1 MIPDDLTWLPD
12 DELYNLERQRTI
24 EASELDRIDA
34 ELKRR
39 RHSRTRAPLA
49 DIAPS
54 EHDAPTLGDLER
66 VGASLEDR
74 MVDLDR
80 KVRGLRTWIVMVP
93 LVWGLVAVAGW
104 IALRLLAPGA
114 IDQLARLTP

>member
-24 EASELDRIDA
+24 DGSELDRIDA

-39 RHSRTRAPLA
+39 RRSRTRSPLA

-54 EHDAPTLGDLER
+54 EHDTPTLGDLER
-66 VGASLEDR
+66 IAASLEDR
-74 MVDLDR
+74 IGDLDR
-80 KVRGLRTWIVMVP
+80 RVRGLRWWIAVVP
-93 LVWGLVAVAGW
+93 LLWGAVAIGGW
-104 IALRLLAPGA
+104 IALRLFAPEVMG
-114 IDQLARLTP
+114 QLARLSP

>member
-24 EASELDRIDA
+24 DGSELDRIDA

-39 RHSRTRAPLA
+39 RRSRTRSQLA
-49 DIAPS
+49 DVAPS

-66 VGASLEDR
+66 VAASLEER
-74 MVDLDR
+74 IGYLDQR
-80 KVRGLRTWIVMVP
+80 VRGLRWWVTLVP
-93 LVWGLVAVAGW
+93 LVWGAVAVGGW
-104 IALRLLAPGA
+104 IALRFLAPDVA
-114 IDQLARLTP
+114 DQLARLSP